1 METIV
6 TRSVAG
12 AGLAL
17 ALAFGGWVGAR
28 LTLETADA
36 VDIALARRIDPDQ
49 AQRAALQQKASYEDS
64 EEYYQIGIDD
74 AVERYKITAP
84 PRERLLEPNTFFHVA
99 SSGDTRLLAPG
110 ASLSQAGLDIRIN
123 VEDID
128 VERRGIRTKNT
139 HTLAMVRN
147 VGDKPLA
154 YFLQLRSR
162 TGDCQLRAL
171 TRYDAMV
178 LMPDEEA
185 EISVCSG
192 SHEVEITDLR
202 VLEVTE
208 LGALWVSKL
217 PPQAVGHDDVSGR
230 SHHPGA
236 GIDVCAEMPALDF
249 STRIKDGE
257 AEWED
262 IVDFYS
268 RHDCDHYRWW
278 PGYKR
283 IVEPLTRLPALPEA
297 AAKTAPQDV
306 PAAG

>member
-1 METIV
+1 MEVVV

-17 ALAFGGWVGAR
+17 SLAFGGWVGAR
-28 LTLETADA
+28 MTLETADA

-49 AQRAALQQKASYEDS
+49 AQRSALQQKASYADS
-64 EEYYQIGIDD
+64 EEYYKIGIDD
-74 AVERYKITAP
+74 AVERYGLTAP
-84 PRERLLEPNTFFHVA
+84 PRERLLEPNVFFHVA
-99 SSGDTRLLAPG
+99 SSGDTRLIAPG
-110 ASLSQAGLDIRIN
+110 SSLRQAGLNIQIR

-128 VERRGIRTKNT
+128 VERRGMRTKNT
-139 HTLAMVRN
+139 HTLAFVRN

-154 YFLQLRSR
+154 YFLQMRSR
-162 TGDCQLRAL
+162 AGDCQMRAL

-208 LGALWVSKL
+208 LGALWISKL
-217 PPQAVGHDDVSGR
+217 PPQAVGHDEVSGR
-230 SHHPGA
+230 SHHPGP
-236 GIDVCAEMPALDF
+236 GIDVCAELPALDF
-249 STRIKDGE
+249 ATQIKDRK
-257 AEWED
+257 AKWED

-283 IVEPLTRLPALPEA
+283 IVEPLEHLPALPRA
-297 AAKTAPQDV
+297 AASTPAADV
-306 PAAG
+306 PVEE

>member
-1 METIV
+1 MDAIV

-17 ALAFGGWVGAR
+17 SLALGGWVGAR
-28 LTLETADA
+28 QTLATADA

-49 AQRAALQQKASYEDS
+49 AQRTALQQKASYEDS
-64 EEYYQIGIDD
+64 EEYYQIRIDE
-74 AVERYKITAP
+74 AVERYALTPP

-99 SSGDTRLLAPG
+99 SAGDTRMLAPG
-110 ASLSQAGLDIRIN
+110 ASLSQAGLEVLIK

-128 VERRGIRTKNT
+128 IERRGMRTKNT
-139 HTLAMVRN
+139 HTLALVHN
-147 VGDKPLA
+147 IGDNPLA

-162 TGDCQLRAL
+162 TGDCQMRAL

-178 LMPDEEA
+178 LMPDEQA

-192 SHEVEITDLR
+192 SHEVEITELR

-208 LGALWVSKL
+208 LGALWVSKV
-217 PPQAVGHDDVSGR
+217 PPQAVGHDEVSGR
-230 SHHPGA
+230 SHFPGS
-236 GIDVCAEMPALDF
+236 GIDVCAEIPAVEF
-249 STRIKDGE
+249 STRLDAGE

-283 IVEPLTRLPALPEA
+283 IIDPLEKLPALPP
-297 AAKTAPQDV
+297 APQTN
-306 PAAG
+306 

>member
-1 METIV
+1 MEAV
-6 TRSVAG
+6 ATRSVAG

-17 ALAFGGWVGAR
+17 SLAFGGWVGAR
-28 LTLETADA
+28 MTLETADA

-49 AQRAALQQKASYEDS
+49 AQRAALQQKASYEDT
-64 EEYYQIGIDD
+64 EEYYQIRIDE
-74 AVERYKITAP
+74 AVDRYGMTP
-84 PRERLLEPNTFFHVA
+84 PTREQLLEPNTFFHVA

-110 ASLSQAGLDIRIN
+110 ASLRQAGLSISIK

-128 VERRGIRTKNT
+128 VERGGIRTKNT

-147 VGDKPLA
+147 IGDKPLA

-162 TGDCQLRAL
+162 TGDCKLRAL

-192 SHEVEITDLR
+192 SHEVEITDMR

-217 PPQAVGHDDVSGR
+217 PPQAVGLDDVSGR
-230 SHHPGA
+230 SHHPGS
-236 GIDVCAEMPALDF
+236 GIDVCAELPALRF
-249 STRIKDGE
+249 ASLIKDGQ
-257 AEWED
+257 AKWED

-278 PGYKR
+278 PEYKR
-283 IVEPLTRLPALPEA
+283 IVDPLTRLPALPPEA
-297 AAKTAPQDV
+297 AADV
-306 PAAG
+306 PPAD

>member
-1 METIV
+1 MEALA

-17 ALAFGGWVGAR
+17 TLAFGGWVGAR
-28 LTLETADA
+28 MTLETADA
-36 VDIALARRIDPDQ
+36 VDIALARRIDPDR
-49 AQRAALQQKASYEDS
+49 AQREALQQQASYSDS

-74 AVERYKITAP
+74 AVERYGLTAP

-110 ASLSQAGLDIRIN
+110 ASLSQAGLRISIK

-128 VERRGIRTKNT
+128 VERRGMRTKNT

-147 VGDKPLA
+147 VGGKPLA

-185 EISVCSG
+185 EVSVCSG

-230 SHHPGA
+230 SHHPGP
-236 GIDVCAEMPALDF
+236 GIDVCAELPALQF
-249 STRIKDGE
+249 ATLINEGQAK
-257 AEWED
+257 WED

-283 IVEPLTRLPALPEA
+283 IVDPLTKLPALPQPDA
-297 AAKTAPQDV
+297 APAADV
-306 PAAG
+306 PPAK

>member
-1 METIV
+1 MEAIV

-17 ALAFGGWVGAR
+17 ALALGGWVGAR
-28 LTLETADA
+28 QTLETADA
-36 VDIALARRIDPDQ
+36 VDIALARRIDPEQ

-64 EEYYQIGIDD
+64 EEYYQVRIDE
-74 AVERYKITAP
+74 AVERYELTP
-84 PRERLLEPNTFFHVA
+84 PSRERLLEPNTFFHVA
-99 SSGDTRLLAPG
+99 SPGDTRVLAPG
-110 ASLSQAGLDIRIN
+110 ASLSQAGLDIQIK

-128 VERRGIRTKNT
+128 IERRGMRTKNT
-139 HTLAMVRN
+139 HTLALVHN
-147 VGDKPLA
+147 IGDKPLA

-162 TGDCQLRAL
+162 SGDCQMRAL

-178 LMPDEEA
+178 LMPDEKA

-192 SHEVEITDLR
+192 SHEVEITELR

-208 LGALWVSKL
+208 LGAVWVSKL
-217 PPQAVGHDDVSGR
+217 PPQAVGHDEVSGR
-230 SHHPGA
+230 SHFPGS
-236 GIDVCAEMPALDF
+236 GVDVCAEVPALEF
-249 STRIKDGE
+249 STRLAANE

-278 PGYKR
+278 LGYER
-283 IVEPLTRLPALPEA
+283 IVDPLDRLPALP
-297 AAKTAPQDV
+297 PQ
-306 PAAG
+306 